1 MQETIQSVTTIDA
14 LSGAMLR
21 NQREKLSLDQSE
33 AAKRLGILQTNLS
46 RLELGTT
53 SLTVTQLTEF
63 AENLGFSAT
72 EFVKNL
78 SELKDD
84 VKRRGVDVMP
94 VRRSA
99 LDDPFICLLAG
110 AALATLVASMLKAR

>member
-1 MQETIQSVTTIDA
+1 MQQSIQSVTTVDA
-14 LSGAMLR
+14 LTGAMLR
-21 NQREKLSLDQSE
+21 NQREKLSLDQSG

-63 AENLGFSAT
+63 SESLGFSAT
-72 EFVKNL
+72 EFIKDL
-78 SELKDD
+78 SDLKKD
-84 VKRRGVDVMP
+84 VRRRGVNVMP
-94 VRRSA
+94 VKRSA
-99 LDDPFICLLAG
+99 LEDPFICLLAG